1 MKKEYKMQDK
11 VVKNIINA
19 LDSILQEQ
27 EDKIN
32 AYVEY
37 LSKLTDLK
45 PNRIRTI
52 LNVNRKRRITIEE
65 LYKIST
71 ALQMSLSE
79 LFTFN
84 ENVERR

>member
-1 MKKEYKMQDK
+1 MKKEYKTQDK

-19 LDSILQEQ
+19 LDSILQKQ

-32 AYVEY
+32 TYVEY

-45 PNRIRTI
+45 PNRIRII

-65 LYKIST
+65 LYKISI

-79 LFTFN
+79 LFI
-84 ENVERR
+84 